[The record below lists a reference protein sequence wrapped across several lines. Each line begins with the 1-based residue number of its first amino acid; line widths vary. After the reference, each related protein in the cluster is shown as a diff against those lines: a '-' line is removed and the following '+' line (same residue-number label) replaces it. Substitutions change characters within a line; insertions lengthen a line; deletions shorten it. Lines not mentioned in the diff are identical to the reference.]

1 MAVAQTS
8 KRYNA
13 FYRLR
18 GNEAQLGVVVGGS
31 IGGYGFFQDILNVHL
46 REDYKKTKVPIKISH
61 DERNPSVACTNAIKL
76 AEETVA
82 AAGSDAATIATA
94 IATETTR
101 LVALG
106 LTPLT
111 DVQVKNIDNMQHHLD
126 KLFWSILQLT
136 TTGFARSIVVN
147 TVATESFR
155 MAQSLGM
162 HSGGILALR
171 QA

>member
-61 DERNPSVACTNAIKL
+61 DERNPSVACTKAIKL
-76 AEETVA
+76 AEETA
-82 AAGSDAATIATA
+82 TAAGSDPATITA
-94 IATETTR
+94 AVLAETGKQA
-101 LVALG
+101 ALG
-106 LTPLT
+106 RTSLT
-111 DVQVKNIDNMQHHLD
+111 DAQVKNIDNMQHHVD

-136 TTGFARSIVVN
+136 TTGFARYIVVN
-147 TVATESFR
+147 TVAT
-155 MAQSLGM
+155 
-162 HSGGILALR
+162 
-171 QA
+171 